1 MGADPDEGEQMI
13 LARVKGNVVATVK
26 HPCYEGK
33 RVLIVQPI
41 DETGRDVGRSFL
53 SCDTA
58 QAGPGDVVLVQQE
71 GNTARQLLGTQL
83 DPFHSVIVG
92 VVDKVSVEVK

>member
-1 MGADPDEGEQMI
+1 MI

-26 HPCYEGK
+26 HPCFTGH

-41 DETGRDVGRSFL
+41 DYVKGADKGASFL
-53 SCDTA
+53 ACVTVS
-58 QAGPGDVVLVQQE
+58 AGPGDVVLIQRE
-71 GNTARQLLGTQL
+71 GNTARELLGTKE

-92 VVDKVSVEVK
+92 IVDKVTVEKDK